1 MKPFRFKKFEVH
13 QDKTAMKVG
22 TDGVLLGAW
31 TQANL
36 PKNILD
42 IGTGTGLIALML
54 AQRFDT
60 SIIDALEVDKEAA
73 LQAAANFKSSNWR
86 KRLTAINTALQDYRT
101 TEKYDL
107 IVSNPPYF
115 DSIKKLKTAREHAR
129 QTASLPFEILLAE
142 ASELLTDTGELT
154 LILPYESLE
163 NILNI
168 AKQNTLFCYRICTV
182 YGTEKSKP
190 KRVLLQFSKI
200 KKTLEETKLV
210 IEISRHNYTEV
221 YIALTQDFY
230 LKM

>member
-1 MKPFRFKKFEVH
+1 MKPFRFKQFEVY
-13 QDKTAMKVG
+13 QDKTAMKIG

-31 TQANL
+31 TQAKS

-60 SIIDALEVDKEAA
+60 SIIDALEIDKEAA

-101 TEKYDL
+101 TKKYDL
-107 IVSNPPYF
+107 IVSNPPF
-115 DSIKKLKTAREHAR
+115 FESIKELKTSREHAR
-129 QTASLPFEILLAE
+129 QTASLPFVLLLAK
-142 ASELLTDTGELT
+142 ASELLTNKGELA
-154 LILPYESLE
+154 LIIPFESLE

-200 KKTLEETKLV
+200 KKTLEETKLI
-210 IEISRHNYTEV
+210 IEISRHNYTEA
-221 YIALTQDFY
+221 YIALTKDFY